1 MTAYSKRQ
9 KAILLLEDGRKFEG
23 YAIGYSGI
31 TSGEICFTTG
41 MTGYQEIFTDPSFAG
56 QVVTMTNVH
65 IGNYGVSNKENQS
78 ARVQIAGLI
87 VRNFSDYYSRI
98 QADASLQDYLVENRI
113 VAIAGIDTRA
123 LVRHIR
129 SKGAMNCVISTI
141 DTEEKELIQK
151 LSDTPSMAGCELA
164 SIVSTGEPYFYGDEH
179 AALKVAVIDY
189 GCKRNI
195 LECFAQRGCY
205 LKVFPART
213 ELSTIDAWEPDGY
226 FLSNGPGDP
235 AAMDYAIKSARK
247 ILDSNKPV
255 FGICLG
261 HQLLA
266 LAQGMKTE
274 KLKYGH
280 RGTNHPVLNTST
292 GLGEITSQN
301 HGFGV
306 VKDSL
311 IGMETEVEVSHYNL
325 NDGSL
330 EGLRWKN
337 KRIFTVQ
344 YHPESSPGPFDS
356 RYLFDEYIAML
367 KVQRGIPVQVTA

>member
-1 MTAYSKRQ
+1 
-9 KAILLLEDGRKFEG
+9 
-23 YAIGYSGI
+23 
-31 TSGEICFTTG
+31 
-41 MTGYQEIFTDPSFAG
+41 
-56 QVVTMTNVH
+56 
-65 IGNYGVSNKENQS
+65 
-78 ARVQIAGLI
+78 
-87 VRNFSDYYSRI
+87 
-98 QADASLQDYLVENRI
+98 
-113 VAIAGIDTRA
+113 
-123 LVRHIR
+123 
-129 SKGAMNCVISTI
+129 
-141 DTEEKELIQK
+141 
-151 LSDTPSMAGCELA
+151 
-164 SIVSTGEPYFYGDEH
+164 PYFYGDEH

-367 KVQRGIPVQVTA
+367 KVQRGIPVQVNA